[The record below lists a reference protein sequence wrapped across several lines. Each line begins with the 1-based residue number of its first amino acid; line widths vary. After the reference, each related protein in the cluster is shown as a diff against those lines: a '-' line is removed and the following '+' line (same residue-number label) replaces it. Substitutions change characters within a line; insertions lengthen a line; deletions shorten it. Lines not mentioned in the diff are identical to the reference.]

1 MCDIVSFL
9 KFVLLCCPEGTYV
22 KEGDRMI
29 SFKRE
34 RDSRCPPLIMQSEE
48 VSVES
53 VLLIFAIIGMIG
65 LLLMYYMYK
74 VYKAFGR
81 QR

>member
-1 MCDIVSFL
+1 
-9 KFVLLCCPEGTYV
+9 
-22 KEGDRMI
+22 MI

-34 RDSRCPPLIMQSEE
+34 RDSRCPPLIMQSESK
-48 VSVES
+48 VDMES
-53 VLLIFAIIGMIG
+53 VVVIFVIIGMIG

>member
-9 KFVLLCCPEGTYV
+9 KFVLLCCPEGTYA

-34 RDSRCPPLIMQSEE
+34 RDSRCPPLIMQSEK
-48 VSVES
+48 VGVES
-53 VLLIFAIIGMIG
+53 VLLVFVIIGMIS
-65 LLLMYYMYK
+65 LLLMFYMYK

>member
-9 KFVLLCCPEGTYV
+9 KFGLLCCPEGTYV

-29 SFKRE
+29 SLKRK
-34 RDSRCPPLIMQSEE
+34 RHSRCPPLIVQTDSMD
-48 VSVES
+48 VES
-53 VLLIFAIIGMIG
+53 VVVGIIIIGMIG

-74 VYKAFGR
+74 VYKVFEHR
-81 QR
+81 R